1 MLSHIYIE
9 MDKLSKDELLKI
21 LASSEKPRKQRK
33 RPDLDDDKKIAML
46 ERLAAM
52 RETVKKNRET
62 KKASAI
68 EEVHIKEKEIDEV
81 FEKKYGSKFDRMNE
95 LLTDLN
101 ENTKEQLKI
110 KREKLAK
117 KTEIKP
123 AEEKPAEVRLEVK
136 EPLATPKVM
145 TTLPPKPVHVAPTP
159 FPNPSRPT
167 FLKGNTRF

>member
-1 MLSHIYIE
+1 

-33 RPDLDDDKKIAML
+33 KPDLDEDKKLAML

-101 ENTKEQLKI
+101 ENTKE
-110 KREKLAK
+110 KLNRQK
-117 KTEIKP
+117 KSQQ
-123 AEEKPAEVRLEVK
+123 RL
-136 EPLATPKVM
+136 
-145 TTLPPKPVHVAPTP
+145 
-159 FPNPSRPT
+159 N
-167 FLKGNTRF
+167 